1 MRPRHGLIEVA
12 RLVQSDIAAGCR
24 STRQP
29 RNMHIQEVVLACGS
43 IAIFCLAAG
52 CGDSAVITTPG
63 APSPAR
69 CSVSVSTTNST
80 VPATGGTGVL
90 KIATERECSWTA
102 SADVAWI
109 TLNGPRDGFGPAD
122 IPFTVA
128 ANPTVASRRGALV
141 VNGQRA
147 ELTQAPA
154 PPPPVPGPCA
164 VSLAPSALTI
174 GAAAGTGTIAVTAAA
189 SCGWNAT
196 SSATWLTIVAG
207 NAGSGNGTIRFQAAA
222 NSGSSRV
229 ALVRVND
236 RTATVTQ
243 DAPR

>member
-1 MRPRHGLIEVA
+1 MHIREVA
-12 RLVQSDIAAGCR
+12 
-24 STRQP
+24 
-29 RNMHIQEVVLACGS
+29 LAWGS
-43 IAIFCLAAG
+43 IAIFCVGAG
-52 CGDSAVITTPG
+52 CGGSSVITTPG
-63 APSPAR
+63 APSPVR
-69 CSVSVSTTNST
+69 CTVSVSTTNST
-80 VPATGGTGVL
+80 VPSTGGTAIL

-102 SADVAWI
+102 SVDVAWI

-128 ANPTVASRRGALV
+128 PNLSVANRRGTIV

-154 PPPPVPGPCA
+154 PVPGSCA
-164 VSLAPSALTI
+164 VSLAPAAQTVGAAGGTGIIALT
-174 GAAAGTGTIAVTAAA
+174 AAVN
-189 SCGWNAT
+189 CGWNAT
-196 SSATWLTIVAG
+196 SSAAWLTIVAG
-207 NAGSGNGTIRFQAAA
+207 NAGFGNGTIRFQAAA

-229 ALVRVND
+229 GLVRVND